1 MSLSR
6 LRLSSLSSVSDVS
19 DTASVVSSRTSIA
32 SSKAEAAIHCRTV
45 FLTYAQCSLE
55 NKDEFAAMFNEM
67 LERNKLS
74 KATYYGCREPHRV
87 NGIHY
92 HVLLNFG
99 EQVNWSFST
108 ARKCLTVPGNMC
120 DSLNIVTRRRGQ
132 NYQDFVV
139 NHVKYCEKIEGGDL
153 FGERPKMSADIAAE
167 RKRKWEEIGRE
178 RNAASKL
185 AKCKELLPD
194 KFYCSFN
201 NIKGA
206 VEFEHQNEEVYE
218 RFELPSYINP
228 SNFRV
233 PLEICQWEFDNLIH
247 PKPGRRQSLII
258 VGNSR
263 TGKSCL
269 AEYIASQHGVF
280 SSFDTEWDLAAYRD
294 GIVCSV
300 FHDLKKDFPY
310 WKAVIG
316 CQPFLTAHG
325 RYKAT
330 RRLKWNVP
338 SIITCTYNEDIRDWG
353 EHVRSYIEQNS
364 VVYEIPIGEYLYLE
378 EKGGGP
384 RHSLGG
390 RSPER

>member
-294 GIVCSV
+294 GILLDVSR
-300 FHDLKKDFPY
+300 F
-310 WKAVIG
+310 
-316 CQPFLTAHG
+316 
-325 RYKAT
+325 
-330 RRLKWNVP
+330 
-338 SIITCTYNEDIRDWG
+338 
-353 EHVRSYIEQNS
+353 
-364 VVYEIPIGEYLYLE
+364 
-378 EKGGGP
+378 
-384 RHSLGG
+384 
-390 RSPER
+390 